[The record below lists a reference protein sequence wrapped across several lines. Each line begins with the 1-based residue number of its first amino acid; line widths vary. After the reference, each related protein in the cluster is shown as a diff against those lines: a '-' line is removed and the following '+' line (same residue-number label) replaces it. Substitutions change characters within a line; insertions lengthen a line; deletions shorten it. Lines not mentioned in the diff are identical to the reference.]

1 MRDNFSEFAR
11 NVRNGEVIMT
21 RSHEKLGLVVIE
33 LQEVVLIIMQQAS
46 KGLPEL
52 KEAHLK
58 LADGIIKDPNL
69 VGMLDVTTKEQD
81 DGEVQVT
88 LEGIL

>member
-1 MRDNFSEFAR
+1 
-11 NVRNGEVIMT
+11 
-21 RSHEKLGLVVIE
+21 
-33 LQEVVLIIMQQAS
+33 MQQAS

-52 KEAHLK
+52 KEVHLK